1 MNSKP
6 VLLASALII
15 IVTIFYSCN
24 QKKENEVIEI
34 DPLSIEYH

>member
-1 MNSKP
+1 MNSKL

-15 IVTIFYSCN
+15 VTIFYSCKP
-24 QKKENEVIEI
+24 KKGNEVIEI